1 MSWRRF
7 QTFIL
12 VVAAGLI
19 LAMFMCD
26 MCFCIDEG
34 VRYTI
39 KFTERSQFL
48 IFTFVTLM
56 LTCCTVGY
64 YKQRPLQ
71 LRLILLNSLLLFAY
85 QVWIIVEFFA
95 LKEAYH
101 FTIAA
106 LFPLISIIL
115 IQIAGHFIR
124 KDESSAMLFKTIRK
138 VNKNSKKRNQ
148 IK

>member
-12 VVAAGLI
+12 VFAAGLL

-26 MCFCIDEG
+26 MCWCLDDG
-34 VRYTI
+34 ARYAI
-39 KFTERSQFL
+39 RFTERSQFL
-48 IFTFVTLM
+48 IFTFVTFM
-56 LTCCTVGY
+56 LTCFTVGY

-71 LRLILLNSLLLFAY
+71 LRLCLLNSLLLVAY

-95 LKEAYH
+95 LKEVFR
-101 FTIAA
+101 FTIAS
-106 LFPLISIIL
+106 LFPLFAIIL
-115 IQIAGHFIR
+115 IAIAAHYIR
-124 KDESSAMLFKTIRK
+124 KDESSELLFKTIRK